1 MRVLDVGC
9 GSGEFCRLA
18 TERDAALSGST
29 R

>member
-9 GSGEFCRLA
+9 GSGDFRRLA
-18 TERDAALSGST
+18 AERDAALSGST